1 MKPCD
6 TLRPVA
12 SRPVFT
18 MSTLAQLNDSREL
31 LWNLTLRELRTKY
44 RRSVLGW
51 GWSLLNPLATVV
63 IYGFVFGKLFGS
75 TAPVGV
81 PSGLDNFAL
90 YLLCALLPWNFF
102 TLVQNTAMGSVLGN
116 AGLVRKVAFPRE
128 VLPLAQVGHGIVQFG
143 IEMSILAVVLLIF
156 SGTVFLPWLPVTIL
170 LMLLLAMFSGGLGMA
185 LSAIGVYF
193 RDLPYL
199 WGILL
204 QVWFFATPIVYPPS
218 LLEAKL
224 PYWAYRI
231 LSLNPMAIF
240 SAAFRA
246 TLYDG
251 TAPGAKSVLGL
262 AVISFVTL
270 FFGWKIFERLAN
282 RFAEEL

>member
-1 MKPCD
+1 
-6 TLRPVA
+6 
-12 SRPVFT
+12 

-75 TAPVGV
+75 TAPVGE

-128 VLPLAQVGHGIVQFG
+128 VLPLAQVGHGIVQFS

-156 SGTVFLPWLPVTIL
+156 SGTVFLPWVPVTIL
-170 LMLLLAMFSGGLGMA
+170 LMVLLAAFSGGLGMA

-199 WGILL
+199 WGIVL

-218 LLEAKL
+218 LLESKL
-224 PYWAYRI
+224 PSWAYTL
-231 LSLNPMAIF
+231 LSLNPMFIF

-251 TAPGAKSVLGL
+251 TAPGAKSVIGL
-262 AVISFVTL
+262 AVISFATL
-270 FFGWKIFERLAN
+270 FLGWKIFERLAQ